1 MYKRNNYLS
10 GFLLLFAVIF
20 LVMPFIS
27 SCGKSGT
34 VSPSALNIQYQVVN
48 LSPNLGSVDLY
59 INYTK
64 VNSFSYFYP
73 TASGYFFLNKIDT
86 PFQIRPGTSLV
97 PGTVA
102 PSFNIFTFDT
112 VLKPNGKYTLMIVG
126 INKPDSLLAFITRDD
141 TAALPATGRGKI
153 RFINGSPRSAGFDV
167 TANGTRIFTSQLY
180 PQLSAFVEVP
190 AGSYDF
196 QIFPKGG
203 STVLRDVPNI
213 VIQDGRIYTFY
224 CYGQAGR
231 TDSLAF
237 GSGIITNR

>member
-1 MYKRNNYLS
+1 MNKRNNYQS
-10 GFLLLFAVIF
+10 GFLLLFVAVF
-20 LVMPFIS
+20 LVMPFVS

-59 INYTK
+59 INFTK

-73 TASGYFFLNKIDT
+73 NASGYFFLNKIDT
-86 PFQIRPGTSLV
+86 PFQIRPGTSLI
-97 PGTVA
+97 PGTIA
-102 PSFNIFTFDT
+102 PSRNIFTFDT
-112 VLKPNGKYTLMIVG
+112 ILKPNGKYTLMIVG
-126 INKPDSLLAFITRDD
+126 INKPDSLLAFVTRDD
-141 TAALPATGRGKI
+141 TVSLPATGRGKI
-153 RFINGSPRSAGFDV
+153 RFINASPRSAGVDV
-167 TANGTRIFTSQLY
+167 TANGTPIFSGQIY
-180 PQLSAFVEVP
+180 PQISAFVPVP
-190 AGSYDF
+190 AGTYDF

-203 STVLRDVPNI
+203 STVLRDVPNV